1 MDVARWLRGLGLQR
15 YEQAFR
21 ENDFDAEILPEL
33 TGEDLVGLGVNSVGH
48 RRKLLAA
55 IAVLRAEVSPTAG
68 SAQRSEPRPM
78 LFSTSGSD
86 DAERRQLTVMFSAL
100 WVLQRSRR
108 ASILRIYAT

>member
-86 DAERRQLTVMFSAL
+86 DPSVDCGGSGFLDSGI
-100 WVLQRSRR
+100 S
-108 ASILRIYAT
+108 